1 MRMVACLRSPG
12 TWSLSARGRQTYRH
26 NGVHL
31 ADLSDEMCLHG
42 CMPALRCHLCTIAR
56 CNLLACRYRCVQ
68 VGLWL
73 VRGWGRHPP
82 KEDESH
88 FCVWEFVLDGFV
100 MTDSLCDGLH
110 RFSYTLHSEIEPHHA
125 CCTRTR
131 TIFCSCGLRLPGCKS
146 YDACAKDMGA
156 EL

>member
-1 MRMVACLRSPG
+1 MPSPQPLNNVYLKKTDFFWKIATYLYCVWLLALNCQALVPCLI
-12 TWSLSARGRQTYRH
+12 ARRQTYKH

-42 CMPALRCHLCTIAR
+42 CMPALRCHLCPIAL
-56 CNLLACRYRCVQ
+56 NKLLACRQRCVQ

-88 FCVWEFVLDGFV
+88 FCVRTTFEDG
-100 MTDSLCDGLH
+100 
-110 RFSYTLHSEIEPHHA
+110 
-125 CCTRTR
+125 TRPR
-131 TIFCSCGLRLPGCKS
+131 KMKAISASGQLLRMAPAQGR
-146 YDACAKDMGA
+146 
-156 EL
+156 